1 MRKEIRYS
9 GSGGQGLITA
19 TRVIARAALRENK
32 NALQSQSYGAEARGG
47 ATKSEVII
55 SDKEIFF
62 PEVEIPDILL
72 LMTQEAYTKYGT
84 SIKENGIR
92 ILDSFFIPD
101 YEPISKAVTHTEPF
115 TAICEEEFGTRIVAN
130 MMATGYMLGI
140 TKVIEISTFTQAIG
154 DFFSDNKLTLNIK
167 AAKFGYEMTKKGKE
181 EETDQD

>member
-19 TRVIARAALRENK
+19 TRIIARAALRDNK
-32 NALQSQSYGAEARGG
+32 IALQSQSYGAEARGG

-55 SDKEIFF
+55 SDREIFF
-62 PEVEIPDILL
+62 PEIEVPDILL
-72 LMTQEAYTKYGT
+72 LMTQEAYTKFGT
-84 SIKENGIR
+84 SIKEDGVR

-101 YEPISKAVTHTEPF
+101 YDPISKAVTHTEPF

-140 TKVIEISTFTQAIG
+140 TKVIELSSFNQAIG
-154 DFFSDNKLTLNIK
+154 DFFSDNKLTLNTK
-167 AAKFGYEMTKKGKE
+167 AAKYGYELSKKVE
-181 EETDQD
+181 R